1 MLLPLNLNGNKL
13 TNLSP
18 DTNDK
23 NSVSTVTYVQDMD
36 TRLTAQISIL
46 LQNVNN
52 HVYRETFEHF
62 YDSRETF
69 LFIVIGQVSGVVV
82 NKIKPNLFLETD
94 RYIKDYNKN
103 FGFKLSTKGYIST
116 DITTKNS
123 NNFHFIYSWWYKN
136 VHSIVE

>member
-18 DTNDK
+18 DTNDN

-36 TRLTAQISIL
+36 TRLTAQISIV
-46 LQNVNN
+46 LQNANN

-82 NKIKPNLFLETD
+82 NKKNL
-94 RYIKDYNKN
+94 
-103 FGFKLSTKGYIST
+103 
-116 DITTKNS
+116 
-123 NNFHFIYSWWYKN
+123 IYF
-136 VHSIVE
+136 